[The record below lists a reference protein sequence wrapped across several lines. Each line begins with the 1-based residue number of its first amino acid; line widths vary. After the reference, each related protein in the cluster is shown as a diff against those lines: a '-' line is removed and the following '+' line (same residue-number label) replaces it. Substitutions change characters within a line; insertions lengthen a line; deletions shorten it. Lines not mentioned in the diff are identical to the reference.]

1 MENFSIKM
9 ASWDEIGRQA
19 SAIRFEVFVSEQN
32 VPLEEELD
40 AEDAWAIHVLACD
53 GRGSAVGTGRLLGDG
68 HIGRMAVLRPW
79 RGRGVGSAMLLA
91 LVDEARRR
99 GNPQAV
105 LSAQCH
111 ARAFYAAHGFVAEGD
126 TYMDAGIEHI
136 TMRCAL

>member
-1 MENFSIKM
+1 MENYSIKL
-9 ASWDEIGRQA
+9 AGWDEIGRQA
-19 SAIRFEVFVSEQN
+19 GAVRFEVFVNEQN

-40 AEDAWAIHVLACD
+40 DEDARAIHVLASD
-53 GRGSAVGTGRLLGDG
+53 GRGIAVGTGRLLGDG

-99 GNPQAV
+99 GHGHAV

-111 ARAFYAAHGFVAEGD
+111 ARAFYAAHGFVAEGG

-136 TMRCAL
+136 TMRRVL